1 MMASK
6 IGKLIARVGS
16 IQPRISSIMK
26 TRILASTLL
35 LASFTAIAQTTS
47 GGYDR
52 TIANT
57 AFNTGEYL
65 EYRVHYGVVTAG
77 IARLQI
83 KEEPV
88 MMNGRKCYHAIGTGT
103 SSKTF
108 SAFYRVA
115 DRYETY
121 IDMQTLS
128 AVKFKRKI
136 EEGNFRQYTEVDFDQ
151 NGHKAY
157 EKKNGKPEVSTYDV
171 PPYIQDV
178 LSAFYFARTQDYSTA
193 KPGDL
198 YHFQNFID
206 RKVFDLDVLF
216 VGREVIEVEGKKY
229 KTVKLKPLVQE
240 GGLFQHEGDMFLWI
254 SDDYNRIPVRVES
267 AIVVGAVT
275 VDLIKTEGL
284 KHPFTAK
291 L

>member
-1 MMASK
+1 MEK
-6 IGKLIARVGS
+6 IGKPFAVRGVLKL
-16 IQPRISSIMK
+16 RIPQAMK
-26 TRILASTLL
+26 TKIIVSALF
-35 LASFTAIAQTTS
+35 LASFAAFAQTPSS
-47 GGYDR
+47 GNDR
-52 TIANT
+52 KIANT
-57 AFNTGEYL
+57 AFNSGEYL

-83 KEEPV
+83 KEDPV
-88 MMNGRKCYHAIGTGT
+88 EVNGRKCYHAIGTGT

-108 SAFYRVA
+108 STFYRVA

-121 IDMQTLS
+121 IDMQTLA

-136 EEGNFRQYTEVDFDQ
+136 EEGSFRQYTEVDFDQ
-151 NGHKAY
+151 VNHKAY
-157 EKKNGKPEVSTYDV
+157 ERKNGKPEVQTYEV
-171 PPYIQDV
+171 PAYIQDV

-206 RKVFDLDVLF
+206 RKVFDLDVQF
-216 VGREVIEVEGKKY
+216 MGREVIEVEGKKY

-267 AIVVGAVT
+267 AIVVGAIT
-275 VDLIKTEGL
+275 VDLIKTQGL